1 MIGKYPDLN
10 TIKRHPAHKD
20 LTLNARYSKK
30 LFSRIQKTSGSGH
43 RQIFSNSVINAPS
56 KLNTFNSK
64 RTSPLPPLSV
74 SLESPSDLIFVNLSS
89 EEPQPKKMMQKLRN
103 CSNYEQFQNT
113 YMRRFIKDLPQL
125 DKKKKSLD
133 IDARRSHEYPLDFS
147 SSRREKGIY
156 QKVKGKMKLVDPEDR
171 IKSVRENDSQTN
183 ESGLEFS
190 LIIDDEGNEDELALR
205 QIKMIHEIENM
216 IMMSRNK
223 EK

>member
-1 MIGKYPDLN
+1 
-10 TIKRHPAHKD
+10 
-20 LTLNARYSKK
+20 
-30 LFSRIQKTSGSGH
+30 
-43 RQIFSNSVINAPS
+43 
-56 KLNTFNSK
+56 
-64 RTSPLPPLSV
+64 
-74 SLESPSDLIFVNLSS
+74 
-89 EEPQPKKMMQKLRN
+89 
-103 CSNYEQFQNT
+103 
-113 YMRRFIKDLPQL
+113 MRRFIKDLPQL